1 MEKAERTLRERLQ
14 MLAHLKVRNRDLG
27 GADVIILPLKIF
39 DEIKALAREAAEAL
53 DTLYELERQRL
64 AFTGDFRDPQVEI
77 PIYDREEIHHNCT
90 VQVLRNSITGQT
102 SVGWWKEEEH
112 VSE

>member
-14 MLAHLKVRNRDLG
+14 MLADRITDPEEGEDGRVCSMEFLLAVRDLALET
-27 GADVIILPLKIF
+27 AD
-39 DEIKALAREAAEAL
+39 AL
-53 DTLYELERQRL
+53 DNLYENGRRRL

-90 VQVLRNSITGQT
+90 VQVLRNSFTGQT
-102 SVGWWKEEEH
+102 SVGWWKEEEY